1 MNNNEFQ
8 YTYSAAQQEEIKKIR
23 NKYLPEEECADKLT
37 LLKDLDRNAERAGK
51 IPALVIGVLGTLI
64 FGLGLCFVLMWQHL
78 FAAGVGIGSAGIV
91 ILASAYPIYKKIRNA
106 KQKKIAPEIL
116 RLTEDFQK

>member
-8 YTYSAAQQEEIKKIR
+8 YTYSASQQEEIKKIR
-23 NKYLPEEECADKLT
+23 KKYLPEEECSDKLT
-37 LLKDLDRNAERAGK
+37 LLKELDKSVERAGK
-51 IPALVIGVLGTLI
+51 IPALVIGVLGTLV

-78 FAAGVGIGSAGIV
+78 FVAGVGIGSAGIV
-91 ILASAYPIYKKIRNA
+91 ILASAYPIYKKIRSA
-106 KQKKIAPEIL
+106 KQEKIVPEIL